1 MKKTFVR
8 VVALSLIAVM
18 MVCVLASCGKTI
30 SGTYEAK
37 VGVEGLAGYTAT
49 YTFSGKK
56 VTAVKTAEIAGFE
69 KETTLN
75 GTYEITEND
84 DGELQIKISFETED
98 DDVKSGIF
106 PFSEG
111 EEDGVK
117 YIKIAGIKYTEKK

>member
-8 VVALSLIAVM
+8 IVALSLIAVM
-18 MVCVLASCGKTI
+18 MVCALASCAKTI

-37 VGVEGLAGYTAT
+37 VGVDGLAGYTAT

-56 VTAVKTAEIAGFE
+56 VTAVKKAEIAGFE
-69 KETTLN
+69 KETELK

-84 DGELQIKISFETED
+84 DGELQITLKFETED
-98 DDVKSGIF
+98 DDVKSGTF

-117 YIKIAGIKYTEKK
+117 YIKIAGIKYNKK